1 MGSVTQ
7 SFDVF
12 EAKDHLTALL
22 DEVEAGHE
30 ILITQHGKP
39 VARLV
44 LPMLASTVPGR
55 GGPPMACC
63 KPARACRSAGR
74 RSRNWSTKGD
84 GKQRYAA

>member
-22 DEVEAGHE
+22 DEVEVGHE
-30 ILITQHGKP
+30 ILITRHGKP

-44 LPMLASTVPGR
+44 PADAGFDR
-55 GGPPMACC
+55 
-63 KPARACRSAGR
+63 ARARQAADGLLRASEGLSLGGSSIKELVNKGR
-74 RSRNWSTKGD
+74 R
-84 GKQRYAA
+84 